1 MMILE
6 LKNIKKEFKGAE
18 RSVLALDDVSLSLS
32 EGDFVNI
39 IGKSGSGKST
49 LLNVATGLTRQSA
62 GEVFLCGSKLSLKNE
77 KEICL
82 LRNKEIG
89 IVSQGTASFP
99 NLTVLEN
106 VMLPACLY
114 YDRESD
120 VAGKAMH
127 ALDRLGISGIAKSY
141 PRQLSGGEA
150 RRMLIARAIMNEPRL
165 LVADEPCSDLD
176 VENTEL
182 VMKLIK
188 GLNDDG
194 MTILLVSHDLDT
206 LHYGKT
212 IYTMISGK
220 LKEGNGFEKSL

>member
-6 LKNIKKEFKGAE
+6 LKDIKKEFKGKE
-18 RSVLALDDVSLSLS
+18 RSVLALNGVSLSLS
-32 EGDFVNI
+32 KGDFVNI

-49 LLNVATGLTRQSA
+49 LLNVATGLTRQSS
-62 GEVFLCGSKLSLKNE
+62 GEVILCGNSLKAKSE
-77 KEICL
+77 KEICI
-82 LRNKEIG
+82 LRNRDIG

-114 YDRESD
+114 FDRELD
-120 VAGKAMH
+120 VRGKAMY
-127 ALDRLGISGIAKSY
+127 ALDKLGIAGIAKAY

-150 RRMLIARAIMNEPRL
+150 RRMLIARAIMNEPKL

-176 VENTEL
+176 VENTDI

-188 GLNDDG
+188 SLNDEG
-194 MTILLVSHDLDT
+194 MTVLLVSHDLDT

-212 IYTMISGK
+212 IYTMSQGK
-220 LKEGNGFEKSL
+220 LLKGNNLRQG